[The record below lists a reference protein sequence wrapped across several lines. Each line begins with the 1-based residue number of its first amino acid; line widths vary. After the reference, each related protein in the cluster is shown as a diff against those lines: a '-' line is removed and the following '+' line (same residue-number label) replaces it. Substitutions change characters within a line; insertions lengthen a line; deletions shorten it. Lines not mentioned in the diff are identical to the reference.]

1 MRKILVIIFFIL
13 FLSITTVYSNDFY
26 SYLKSDD
33 SYRVYTITIEGLNTK
48 NIYNYLNDVKILRIY
63 PRINPIYKDKIGNVF
78 YQFRGVD
85 DIEIF
90 TKEFLK
96 LIKKNSFDDYNYS
109 YICGVDIEKLDVIIK
124 GSELYDLINKYN
136 VKIVDN

>member
-48 NIYNYLNDVKILRIY
+48 NIYNYLNEVKILRIY

>member
-48 NIYNYLNDVKILRIY
+48 NIYNYLNEVKILRIY

-109 YICGVDIEKLDVIIK
+109 YICGDDIEKLDVIIK